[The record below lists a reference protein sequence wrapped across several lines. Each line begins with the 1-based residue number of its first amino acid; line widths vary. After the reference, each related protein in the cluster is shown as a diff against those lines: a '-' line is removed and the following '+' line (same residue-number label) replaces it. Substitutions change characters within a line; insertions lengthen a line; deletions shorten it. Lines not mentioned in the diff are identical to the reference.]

1 MRRSRGGP
9 GAPRPYGVD
18 VAEALEYTTLKPA
31 RFGPRPQFKILG
43 IFGLLLAI
51 CAVTGFMRPEFASQG
66 NVGNLLYRTALFS
79 ILGIGVAFV
88 IITGGID
95 LSIGS
100 VVALVGCLLPYL
112 TRIDY
117 RTPDRSD
124 ILEMNSG
131 VPEVGVIDDLSARL
145 KAGHLIFVSAESGP
159 KAVFEVAGASYDQNY
174 QFSGGARPATVIQ
187 LKTAPQFPASVGKV
201 TRTYRIKVAD
211 PAGKSLLV
219 EGFDRVPVE
228 KDRLSLVKKDGS
240 GLIELDVRAAGQ
252 TAEGPTRVIV
262 ADPRNQLS
270 ADYAFA
276 MPQLHRQTMTIPAAM
291 AFLLLL
297 SACIGLAHGLLI
309 TQLKLQPFVVT
320 LCGLLI
326 YRGVIRYVTNDQSQG
341 FAEERMFH
349 TLRYLSIGSPFSVP
363 IPFLNWLAARSTA
376 PPFWAWVPVPMSFVI
391 MSVIAAIA
399 AVFLNMTIYGRYLL
413 ALGRNEQ
420 AARFSGINTDGMTIL
435 AYVICSLLAGFGGIL
450 FILND
455 NQGQPSNYGNFYE
468 LYAIAAAVLG
478 GCSLR
483 GGEGSVLGVLIGAAV
498 MQALR
503 NSINLLEIGT
513 TLEFA
518 VIGAVILI
526 GVIADELVKR
536 YAARRRA
543 ARQNL

>member
-1 MRRSRGGP
+1 
-9 GAPRPYGVD
+9 
-18 VAEALEYTTLKPA
+18 LEYTALKPA
-31 RFGPRPQFKILG
+31 RLGPRPQFKILG
-43 IFGLLLAI
+43 IFALLLAI
-51 CAVTGFMRPEFASQG
+51 CAVTGIARPEFASQG

-124 ILEMNSG
+124 ILEINTG
-131 VPEVGVIDDLSARL
+131 VPEVGVIDDLSRRL
-145 KAGHLIFVSAESGP
+145 KAGDLIFISVESGP
-159 KAVFEVAGASYDQNY
+159 KAVFEVASAAYRQDY
-174 QFSGGARPATVIQ
+174 LFSGGTRPATVIE
-187 LKTAPQFPASVGKV
+187 LKSAPPFPASVGKI
-201 TRTYRIKVAD
+201 TRAYRITQVD
-211 PAGKSLLV
+211 PAAKSLLIV
-219 EGFDRVPVE
+219 GLDRVPIE
-228 KDRLSLVKKDGS
+228 KDRLSLVRGDGS
-240 GLIELDVRAAGQ
+240 GLIELDVRAAEQ

-276 MPQLHRQTMTIPAAM
+276 MAQLHRQTMTIPSAM
-291 AFLLLL
+291 AFLLFL
-297 SACIGLAHGLLI
+297 SAGIGLAHGLLI
-309 TQLKLQPFVVT
+309 TQLRLQPFVVT

-326 YRGVIRYVTNDQSQG
+326 YRGIIRHITNDQSQG

-376 PPFWAWVPVPMSFVI
+376 APFWAWVQVPMSFVI
-391 MSVIAAIA
+391 MTVIAIVA
-399 AVFLNMTIYGRYLL
+399 AVFLNLTIYGRYLL

-420 AARFSGINTDGMTIL
+420 AARFSGINTDGMTVL

-483 GGEGSVLGVLIGAAV
+483 GGEGSILGVLIGAAV

-543 ARQNL
+543 ARQNP